1 MDLRLTCGR
10 IDTAVCV
17 KGYRVGFLYGIGIS
31 ALGTSI
37 DDTSVTLGRGKGMCL
52 GLRISY
58 HTVTLGAVRVI
69 LMLRSVVLL
78 KLGGKRVSLVLC
90 LGIVTVVT
98 VLISEVLSC
107 GIILPRRIRVWAV
120 GCSSRGYSTASATNS
135 LPITSG
141 NIGLR
146 GS

>member
-1 MDLRLTCGR
+1 
-10 IDTAVCV
+10 
-17 KGYRVGFLYGIGIS
+17 
-31 ALGTSI
+31 
-37 DDTSVTLGRGKGMCL
+37 MCL
-52 GLRISY
+52 GLSVSY
-58 HTVTLGAVRVI
+58 HTVTLGAVRII

-120 GCSSRGYSTASATNS
+120 GSSRRGYSTASATNS

-141 NIGLR
+141 DIGLCGR
-146 GS
+146 